1 MRKSTA
7 SKRENRGKKSKNPH
21 PLFGMK
27 TELVWEVKYDEYGA
41 HRPMDIAGSAM
52 PFMEMEFLRRT
63 LLQSWR

>member
-1 MRKSTA
+1 
-7 SKRENRGKKSKNPH
+7 
-21 PLFGMK
+21 MK